1 MMMRSETVKTIAL
14 FLLAVITGWGCTNN
28 SPENSE
34 TIQSL
39 KSFLKE
45 SPEKIADLNDAVSA
59 PEGELAAGLIY
70 NYLSDKLKKEYQG
83 EWQNETLLLDDYQ
96 LKFKYKKF
104 GEKPPEGWSLY
115 ISMHG
120 GGNAPQELNDQQWEN
135 QKRLYEPTEGIYMA
149 PRAPTNT
156 WNLWHQDHIDEF
168 FARFIQLADAFEDIN
183 TNRVY
188 LTGYSAG
195 GDGTYQLAPR
205 MADWLAAAAMM
216 AGHPNDA
223 SPLGLRNLPFAI
235 QVGAED
241 GAYNRNKIAEEW
253 DEKLNELQKS
263 DPKGY
268 VHKVDVYEGMGHWM
282 EHKDTAA
289 FNWMG
294 QFTRTA
300 YPDKIV
306 WKQSGVTHN
315 RFYWL
320 AVPEDKAVKD
330 ALVVA
335 TIKGQTINIEKAEL
349 VDHLIIRLNDE
360 MLDMDKKVMVEYNG
374 KTIFDG
380 TIKRSVSAIWKTLNE
395 HNDLNQ
401 YFSAEIELTLK

>member
-1 MMMRSETVKTIAL
+1 MRTKTVKVIYLFVFVLIA
-14 FLLAVITGWGCTNN
+14 GWGCKNN

-34 TIQSL
+34 EIQSL
-39 KSFLKE
+39 KTFLIE
-45 SPEKIADLNDAVSA
+45 SPENIAGLNNAVSA
-59 PEGELAAGLIY
+59 PESELAAELIN
-70 NYLSDKLKKEYQG
+70 NYLSDELKKEYQD
-83 EWQNETLLLDDYQ
+83 EWQNETLRLDDYQ
-96 LKFKYKKF
+96 LKFSYKKF
-104 GEKPPEGWSLY
+104 GEKPPQGWSLY

-135 QKRLYEPTEGIYMA
+135 QKKLYEPAEGIYMA

-156 WNLWHQDHIDEF
+156 WNLWHQDHIDVF
-168 FARFIQLADAFEDIN
+168 FARFIQLADVFEDIN

-241 GAYNRNKIAEEW
+241 AAYNRNKIATEW
-253 DEKLNELQKS
+253 DEKLNELQKN

-268 VHKVDVYEGMGHWM
+268 VHKVDVYEGMAHWM
-282 EHKDTAA
+282 ELKDTAA

-294 QFTRTA
+294 QFIRTP
-300 YPDKIV
+300 YPDKVV

-320 AVPEDKAVKD
+320 AVPESEAVKD
-330 ALVVA
+330 AEVVA
-335 TIKGQTINIEKAEL
+335 TINGQTISIEKAEL
-349 VDHLIIRLNDE
+349 IDHLIIRMNDK
-360 MLDMDKKVMVEYNG
+360 MLDLDKKVTVKYNG
-374 KTIFDG
+374 ETVFNEKV
-380 TIKRSVSAIWKTLNE
+380 KRSVSTVWKTLHE